1 MTGFRPTDREPDAEP
16 EKEIKN
22 EVAYGHTD
30 SGDPDRQE
38 RVNFDLFD
46 ETKVFAAKPLDKF
59 LELKNPK
66 IDQLQFI
73 GTNLYNQF
81 DYPIPLNPIGNLMKN
96 PKFGMPSQPIFGD
109 QPLFADPF
117 TWSSPLAFED
127 ERYGITHNF
136 SQPKTPL
143 VYSFK

>member
-1 MTGFRPTDREPDAEP
+1 MVGFKATDREPDPEP

-66 IDQLQFI
+66 VDQLFFI
-73 GTNLYNQF
+73 GTQLPNMW
-81 DYPIPLNPIGNLMKN
+81 DYPEPVNPIGGLMKN
-96 PKFGMPSQPIFGD
+96 PKFGMPSQPVFGD

-117 TWSSPLAFED
+117 SWSSPLAFED
-127 ERYGITHNF
+127 ERYGLTHDF
-136 SQPKTPL
+136 SQKTTPQ